1 MRRDRMPDRDGVIV
15 HQDFFDKEADDL
27 LPIGDFQRLRRLV
40 QPLKEGGQGFGEAQ
54 ERHPVSSLIDDGL
67 QFRPHG
73 PFTGAQFR
81 HPVTQFVEG

>member
-1 MRRDRMPDRDGVIV
+1 MPDRDGVIV
-15 HQDFFDKEADDL
+15 HQDFFDNEADDL
-27 LPIGDFQRLRRLV
+27 LPIGDFQRLRRFV

-54 ERHPVSSLIDDGL
+54 ERRPVSSLIDDGL